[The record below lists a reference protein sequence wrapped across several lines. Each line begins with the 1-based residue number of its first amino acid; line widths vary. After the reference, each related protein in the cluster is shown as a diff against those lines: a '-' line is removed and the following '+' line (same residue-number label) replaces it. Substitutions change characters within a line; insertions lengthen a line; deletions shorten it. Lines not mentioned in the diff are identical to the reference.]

1 MAENNKHPLISLCIP
16 TNGISEWV
24 FPVLDAIYNQNVS
37 EELYEIVVTDNGNN
51 SDFEK
56 EIQNYISS
64 HKNLIYKKTT
74 SILFQNQID
83 SLKLAHG
90 LFLKFVNHRAIFND
104 GALQWMIDQ
113 IDKYKETKP
122 IIYFSNGVLSGKHLE
137 YDSFDLF
144 VNGLGKYVSW
154 TTGVG
159 VWKSDFELIPENHIY
174 NKISPHSD
182 VLLFVRDR
190 QKYIIDDYVWS
201 HSIDSKNQKGSYDL
215 YKCFACEELCITLSL
230 YLEGSISAKTFK
242 NVKKSYL
249 YLLIDSYQKFNI
261 LKFPCSYELN
271 GFNDSMGIFFSKAKI
286 IFISYFKLPQFLF
299 NHYIRKNKKIYNI
312 ITKLLKKAKNDIS

>member
-1 MAENNKHPLISLCIP
+1 MIDQKNQPLISLCIP

-24 FPVLDAIYNQNVS
+24 FPVLDAIYDQNVS
-37 EELYEIVVTDNGNN
+37 EELYEIVVTNNGNN
-51 SDFEK
+51 IDFEK
-56 EIQNYISS
+56 EIQNYISA
-64 HKNLIYKKTT
+64 HNNLVYKKTT

-83 SLKLAHG
+83 SLRLAHG

-122 IIYFSNGVLSGKHLE
+122 ILYFSNGVLTGKHLE

-144 VNGLGKYVSW
+144 INGLGKYVSW

-201 HSIDSKNQKGSYDL
+201 HSIDSKNQKGTYDL
-215 YKCFACEELCITLSL
+215 YKCFACEELSITLNL
-230 YLEGSISAKTFK
+230 FIDGAISAKTLK
-242 NVKKSYL
+242 NVKKSYQSL
-249 YLLIDSYQKFNI
+249 VIDFYQQFNI
-261 LKFPCSYELN
+261 MKFPCSYDLS
-271 GFNDSMGIFFSKAKI
+271 GFNDAMGIFFNKYKI
-286 IFISYFKLPQFLF
+286 LFLAYIKLPLFLF
-299 NHYIRKNKKIYNI
+299 KFYFDKIKQIIKKTAFGKWIIKNKKN
-312 ITKLLKKAKNDIS
+312 